1 MFKKLD
7 KLILKAFVW
16 PFIATFFITL
26 FVFMMQILWKYIDD
40 LVGKGLDMLTLTK
53 FLIYASATL
62 VTLAMPIS
70 ILLSSIMT
78 FGKLGENFELV
89 AIKSSGISLL
99 RFMRPLFFVS
109 VLLSGVAFLFANY
122 IAPVAN
128 LKFAVIYHDIYEK
141 SPAFDLKDDVFY
153 NGFQGFSIKV
163 DKKDEDKSTLHK
175 VLIYEQSNGVQDNT
189 IISESGKMSV
199 STDKKFLEF
208 RLENGNRYEENGTF
222 NSTKNEFINLGFK
235 EYNKLFDLSQLN
247 LQKTSDSLF
256 MNNIRMKTMRQLNVD
271 LDSLKKV
278 PDSLYRRNKTLLASY
293 IKYSKFKDSVPSKK
307 EIISIKE
314 KAVSKEITAKETAAA
329 KETTLLKQTT
339 HTKGKII
346 NKKVKSFDSLIPD
359 SLQTAVFD
367 QTLADVS
374 NTRNVLQMASA
385 DYKSQ
390 NDDFALHE
398 IEWHKKLS
406 LSIACLVL
414 FFIGAPLGSIIRK
427 GGLGLP
433 LVMALLFF
441 MIFYLLNIFGEK
453 FTKDHIL
460 IPIIGMW
467 LPVIVLSP
475 VGFFLTYKAMHDSQ
489 LFNKEY
495 YYRFFRKVKLSLRG
509 VIGNPFKEN

>member
-7 KLILKAFVW
+7 KLILKAFFW

-40 LVGKGLDMLTLTK
+40 LVGKGLDFVTLIE
-53 FLIYASATL
+53 FLVYASATL

-109 VLLSGVAFLFANY
+109 LLFSGVAFLFANY

-141 SPAFDLKDDVFY
+141 SPAFDLKDGVFY
-153 NGFQGFSIKV
+153 NGFRGFSIKV
-163 DKKDEDKSTLHK
+163 GKKEKDKSTLK
-175 VLIYEQSNGVQDNT
+175 DVLIYEQNYGIQDNT
-189 IISESGKMSV
+189 IISEKGKMTV
-199 STDKKFLEF
+199 SNDKKFLEF
-208 RLENGNRYEENGTF
+208 LLQNGNRYEEKVA
-222 NSTKNEFINLGFK
+222 NSNKTEFINLGFK

-256 MNNIRMKTMRQLNVD
+256 MNNIRMKTMRQLNED

-278 PDSLYRRNKTLLASY
+278 PDSAFKQTKFQLASY
-293 IKYSKFKDSVPSKK
+293 IDYEKVKEKKQADTSKK
-307 EIISIKE
+307 ILSIAETKVISF
-314 KAVSKEITAKETAAA
+314 
-329 KETTLLKQTT
+329 
-339 HTKGKII
+339 
-346 NKKVKSFDSLIPD
+346 NDLIPD
-359 SLQTAVFD
+359 SIR
-367 QTLADVS
+367 DVVYEQALNNVN
-374 NTRNVLQMASA
+374 NTKNIVDVAASDAKSRNSEIIQ
-385 DYKSQ
+385 
-390 NDDFALHE
+390 HE

-406 LSIACLVL
+406 LSVACLIL
-414 FFIGAPLGSIIRK
+414 FFIGAPIGSIIRK

-433 LVMALLFF
+433 LVTALIFF

-453 FTKDHIL
+453 FTKDSVL
-460 IPIIGMW
+460 PPIIGMW
-467 LPVIVLSP
+467 LPVIILAP

-489 LFNKEY
+489 LFNKEF
-495 YYRFFRKVKLSLRG
+495 YYRIIKRFKKFHT
-509 VIGNPFKEN
+509 VIPK

>member
-7 KLILKAFVW
+7 KLILKAFVG

-40 LVGKGLDMLTLTK
+40 LVGKGLDILTLTE

-70 ILLSSIMT
+70 ILISSIMT

-99 RFMRPLFFVS
+99 RFMQPLFLVTI
-109 VLLSGVAFLFANY
+109 LLSGVAFLFANY

-141 SPAFDLKDDVFY
+141 SPAFDLKDGVFY
-153 NGFQGFSIKV
+153 NGFQGYSIKV
-163 DKKDEDKSTLHK
+163 DKKDKDRSTLHK
-175 VLIYEQSNGVQDNT
+175 VLIYEQTNNIQDNT
-189 IISESGKMSV
+189 IISEGGKMSM
-199 STDKKFLEF
+199 STDKKFLQF
-208 RLENGNRYEENGTF
+208 QLTNGNSYQENGNF
-222 NSTKNEFINLGFK
+222 NYKENEFIDLHFK

-271 LDSLKKV
+271 LDSLKHA
-278 PDSLYRRNKTLLASY
+278 PDSLYRRNQAELASY
-293 IKYSKFKDSVPSKK
+293 VRYSRYKDSSITKKEFAAVEKKIPSKK
-307 EIISIKE
+307 M
-314 KAVSKEITAKETAAA
+314 A
-329 KETTLLKQTT
+329 
-339 HTKGKII
+339 
-346 NKKVKSFDSLIPD
+346 SFDALIPD
-359 SLQTAVFD
+359 TLKSTVFD
-367 QTLADVS
+367 QSLGQVN
-374 NTRNVLQMASA
+374 NTRNLLETSVA
-385 DYKSQ
+385 DYKAQ
-390 NDDFALHE
+390 RNDITQHK

-406 LSIACLVL
+406 MSIACLVL

-427 GGLGLP
+427 GGLGMP

-441 MIFYLLNIFGEK
+441 MVFYLLNIFGEK
-453 FTKDHIL
+453 FTKDHVL
-460 IPIIGMW
+460 PPIVGMW
-467 LPVIVLSP
+467 LPVIILSP
-475 VGFFLTYKAMHDSQ
+475 IGFFLTYKAMHDSQ

-495 YYRFFRKVKLSLRG
+495 YYRLLKNMRAGINRMKVAIKDKT
-509 VIGNPFKEN
+509 V

>member
-40 LVGKGLDMLTLTK
+40 LVGKGLDVLTLTE

-99 RFMRPLFFVS
+99 RFMRPLLFITIF
-109 VLLSGVAFLFANY
+109 LSGIAFFFANY
-122 IAPVAN
+122 VAPVAN
-128 LKFAVIYHDIYEK
+128 LKFATIYHDIYEK
-141 SPAFDLKDDVFY
+141 SPAFDLKPGIFY
-153 NGFQGFSIKV
+153 DGFRGFSIKV
-163 DKKDEDKSTLHK
+163 DSKNKDTLGG
-175 VLIYEQSNGVQDNT
+175 VLIYEQGNNLQDNT
-189 IISESGKMSV
+189 IISEKGKMTMSN
-199 STDKKFLEF
+199 DKKYLEF
-208 RLENGNRYEENGTF
+208 QLENGNRYEEQGNY
-222 NSTKNEFINLGFK
+222 NSTKNEFIQLGFQ
-235 EYNKLFDLSQLN
+235 EYTKLFDLSQLN
-247 LQKTSDSLF
+247 LQKSSDSLF
-256 MNNIRMKTMRQLNVD
+256 MNNIKMKNMRQLNVD
-271 LDSLKKV
+271 LVALKKA
-278 PDSLYRRNKTLLASY
+278 PDSLYKRDKRQMGIY
-293 IKYSKFKDSVPSKK
+293 IKYSTYKDSVPSEKELLSAQKNIPAKK
-307 EIISIKE
+307 IS
-314 KAVSKEITAKETAAA
+314 
-329 KETTLLKQTT
+329 
-339 HTKGKII
+339 
-346 NKKVKSFDSLIPD
+346 SFDTLIPD
-359 SLQTAVFD
+359 SLNEMVYS
-367 QTLADVS
+367 QTLNDVGNARS
-374 NTRNVLQMASA
+374 ILDMAVN

-390 NDDFALHE
+390 RDDYTQHQ

-414 FFIGAPLGSIIRK
+414 FFIGAPIGSIIRK
-427 GGLGLP
+427 GGLGMP

-453 FTKDHIL
+453 FTKDHVL
-460 IPIIGMW
+460 IPVVGMW
-467 LPVIVLSP
+467 LPVIVLTP

-495 YYRFFRKVKLSLRG
+495 YYRVFKKIRSAYRRIFNLSAT
-509 VIGNPFKEN
+509 EQSA

>member
-7 KLILKAFVW
+7 KLILKAFFW

-40 LVGKGLDMLTLTK
+40 LVGKGLDFFTLTE

-99 RFMRPLFFVS
+99 RFMRPLFFIS
-109 VLLSGVAFLFANY
+109 VIFSGVAFLFANY

-128 LKFAVIYHDIYEK
+128 LKFAVIYHDIYQK
-141 SPAFDLKDDVFY
+141 SPAFDLKDGVFY
-153 NGFQGFSIKV
+153 NGFRGFSIKV
-163 DKKDEDKSTLHK
+163 GKKEKDKSTLHD

-189 IISESGKMSV
+189 IISEKGKMTMSA
-199 STDKKFLEF
+199 DKKFLEF
-208 RLENGNRYEENGTF
+208 RLGNGNRYEEKGGY
-222 NSTKNEFINLGFK
+222 NSKTEFINLGFK

-271 LDSLKKV
+271 LDSLKKI
-278 PDSLYRRNKTLLASY
+278 PDSLFKNTKRDLTAYVQYT
-293 IKYSKFKDSVPSKK
+293 KFKDSTTTKEQMSRAQKK
-307 EIISIKE
+307 
-314 KAVSKEITAKETAAA
+314 V
-329 KETTLLKQTT
+329 Q
-339 HTKGKII
+339 
-346 NKKVKSFDSLIPD
+346 NKKVTSFTAIIPD
-359 SLQTAVFD
+359 SLKSIVYD
-367 QTLADVS
+367 QTISAIG
-374 NTRNVLQMASA
+374 NIRNVTEIAASE
-385 DYKSQ
+385 YKNKRAEITQSQ
-390 NDDFALHE
+390 V
-398 IEWHKKLS
+398 EWHKKLS
-406 LSIACLVL
+406 LSVACLVL

-433 LVMALLFF
+433 LVMALIFF
-441 MIFYLLNIFGEK
+441 LIFYLLNIFGEK
-453 FTKDHIL
+453 FTKDNL
-460 IPIIGMW
+460 LSPLFGMW
-467 LPVIVLSP
+467 LPVIILSP

-495 YYRFFRKVKLSLRG
+495 YFRVAKNIRLNIKRVF
-509 VIGNPFKEN
+509 GNLIKQS

>member
-1 MFKKLD
+1 
-7 KLILKAFVW
+7 VG

-40 LVGKGLDMLTLTK
+40 LVGKGLDILTLTE

-70 ILLSSIMT
+70 ILISSIMT

-99 RFMRPLFFVS
+99 RFMQPLLLVTIF
-109 VLLSGVAFLFANY
+109 LSGVAFLFANY

-141 SPAFDLKDDVFY
+141 SPAFDLKDGVFY

-163 DKKDEDKSTLHK
+163 DKKDKDRSTLHK
-175 VLIYEQSNGVQDNT
+175 VLIYEQTNSIQDNT
-189 IISESGKMSV
+189 IISEGGKMSIT
-199 STDKKFLEF
+199 TDKKFLQF
-208 RLENGNRYEENGTF
+208 QLKNGNRYQENG
-222 NSTKNEFINLGFK
+222 NYNYKDNEFIDLRFK

-271 LDSLKKV
+271 LDSLKHA
-278 PDSLYRRNKTLLASY
+278 PDSLYRKNQVELSSY
-293 IKYSKFKDSVPSKK
+293 VRYSRYKDSMASQKELVALSKK
-307 EIISIKE
+307 NLSE
-314 KAVSKEITAKETAAA
+314 KAA
-329 KETTLLKQTT
+329 
-339 HTKGKII
+339 
-346 NKKVKSFDSLIPD
+346 SFDVIIPD
-359 SLQTAVFD
+359 SLKTTIFD
-367 QTLADVS
+367 QTLSQVN
-374 NTRNVLQMASA
+374 NTRNLLETAVA
-385 DYKSQ
+385 DFKTQ
-390 NDDFALHE
+390 KNDITQHK

-406 LSIACLVL
+406 MSIACLVL

-427 GGLGLP
+427 GGLGMP

-453 FTKDHIL
+453 FTKDHVL
-460 IPIIGMW
+460 PPIIGMW

-475 VGFFLTYKAMHDSQ
+475 IGFFLTYKAMHDSQ

-495 YYRFFRKVKLSLRG
+495 YYRLFKNMRLGLNWVKG
-509 VIGNPFKEN
+509 IFKTT

>member
-40 LVGKGLDMLTLTK
+40 LVGKGLDILTLTE

-109 VLLSGVAFLFANY
+109 ILLSGIAFLFANY

-141 SPAFDLKDDVFY
+141 SPAFDLKDGVFY
-153 NGFQGFSIKV
+153 NGFSGFSILV
-163 DKKDEDKSTLHK
+163 DKKDQDKSTLHN
-175 VLIYEQSNGVQDNT
+175 VLIYEQSNGIQDNT
-189 IISESGKMSV
+189 IISESGKMTV
-199 STDKKFLEF
+199 SADKKFLEF
-208 RLENGNRYEENGTF
+208 HLQNGNRYEEKGGFTAQ
-222 NSTKNEFINLGFK
+222 KNEFINLGFK

-247 LQKTSDSLF
+247 LKKTSDSLF
-256 MNNIRMKTMRQLNVD
+256 MNNIRMKTMRQLNED

-278 PDSLYRRNKTLLASY
+278 PDSLFRKNRSGLSVY
-293 IKYSKFKDSVPSKK
+293 IKYSKFKDSIPRKP
-307 EIISIKE
+307 EAE
-314 KAVSKEITAKETAAA
+314 KAVEKIAGTKAA
-329 KETTLLKQTT
+329 
-339 HTKGKII
+339 
-346 NKKVKSFDSLIPD
+346 SFDAFIPD
-359 SLQTAVFD
+359 SLKTTINN
-367 QTLADVS
+367 QTLS
-374 NTRNVLQMASA
+374 QITNMRNFIEIASTE
-385 DYKSQ
+385 YKSQ
-390 NDDFALHE
+390 RDDTTQHQ

-427 GGLGLP
+427 GGLGMP

-495 YYRFFRKVKLSLRG
+495 YYRAVNKVKTGMRRG
-509 VIGNPFKEN
+509 FNTIIGRENV

>member
-7 KLILKAFVW
+7 KLILKAFVG
-16 PFIATFFITL
+16 PFAATFFITL

-40 LVGKGLDMLTLTK
+40 LVGKGLDLLTLTE

-62 VTLAMPIS
+62 VTLAMPIA

-99 RFMRPLFFVS
+99 RFMRPLLFVTIF
-109 VLLSGVAFLFANY
+109 LSGIAFLFANY

-141 SPAFDLKDDVFY
+141 SPAFDLKDGVFY
-153 NGFQGFSIKV
+153 NGFRGFSIKV
-163 DKKDEDKSTLHK
+163 DKKDNDRSTLHH

-189 IISESGKMSV
+189 IISESGIMSM
-199 STDKKFLEF
+199 SNDKKFLQF
-208 RLENGNRYEENGTF
+208 RLMNGNRYEENGTF
-222 NSTKNEFINLGFK
+222 NSKQNEFIQLGFK

-278 PDSLYRRNKTLLASY
+278 PDSLYKRNQSLLASY
-293 IKYSKFKDSVPSKK
+293 VKYSKFKDSIPGKKEVAVLKQTEVIKEKKPSKK
-307 EIISIKE
+307 
-314 KAVSKEITAKETAAA
+314 IT
-329 KETTLLKQTT
+329 
-339 HTKGKII
+339 
-346 NKKVKSFDSLIPD
+346 SFDSLIPD
-359 SLQTAVFD
+359 SLKTIVYD
-367 QTLADVS
+367 QTIADVS
-374 NTRNVLQMASA
+374 NARNVIQMASV

-390 NDDFALHE
+390 NDDFTSHE

-427 GGLGLP
+427 GGLGMP

-453 FTKDHIL
+453 FTKDHVL
-460 IPIIGMW
+460 VPIIGMW
-467 LPVIVLSP
+467 LPVIVLTP

-489 LFNKEY
+489 FFNNIRTAIQTLFGTFNPNQK
-495 YYRFFRKVKLSLRG
+495 SL
-509 VIGNPFKEN
+509 N